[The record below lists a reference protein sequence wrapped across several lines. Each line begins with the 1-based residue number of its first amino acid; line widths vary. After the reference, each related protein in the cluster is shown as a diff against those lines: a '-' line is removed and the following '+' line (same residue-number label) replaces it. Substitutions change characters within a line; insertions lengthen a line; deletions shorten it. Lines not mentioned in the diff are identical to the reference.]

1 MQFLPLTIPSNSA
14 ILGHL
19 KEYDNPMVFPIHVY
33 LKKKLYNSLDA
44 STTVSI
50 TCDFYALKGY
60 KV

>member
-1 MQFLPLTIPSNSA
+1 MF
-14 ILGHL
+14 GHL

-33 LKKKLYNSLDA
+33 FKKKAYNSLDA

>member
-1 MQFLPLTIPSNSA
+1 MF
-14 ILGHL
+14 GHL
-19 KEYDNPMVFPIHVY
+19 KEYDNPMVFPIHDIVY
-33 LKKKLYNSLDA
+33 FKKKAYNSLDA